1 MVKGYFQRRNNI
13 RSFLVCLAGGIC
25 CCLVLAA
32 AEPAV
37 TSSSG
42 PQATPVAKGKVAR
55 KAQGGRRVTR
65 RAPAPGDVVAS
76 GETERGEVAGRRD
89 PFKLPPPPGPP
100 GSGAALDMAAGPLPP
115 GTRGLVISQLR
126 LGGIVRQD
134 TTHMMLAVVINSAKR
149 AYFLRENDV
158 VYNGVVSKITP
169 DSIQFRENYLDPNG
183 RVQTREVVKRL
194 GQAPGERR

>member
-13 RSFLVCLAGGIC
+13 ESFLVCLAGGIC

-37 TSSSG
+37 TSSPE
-42 PQATPVAKGKVAR
+42 PQATPAAKDKVAR
-55 KAQGGRRVTR
+55 KARAGHRVTR
-65 RAPAPGDVVAS
+65 RAPTAGEAPAADETGQVAL
-76 GETERGEVAGRRD
+76 AGRRD
-89 PFKLPPPPGPP
+89 PFKLPPPPGTAGP
-100 GSGAALDMAAGPLPP
+100 GGALDMAAGPLPP
-115 GTRGLVISQLR
+115 GTRGLVIGQLK

-134 TTHMMLAVVINSAKR
+134 TTRMMLAVVINSANR
-149 AYFLRENDV
+149 AYFLRESDV
-158 VYNGVVSKITP
+158 LYNGVVSKITP
-169 DSIQFRENYLDPNG
+169 DSVQFRENYLDPNG

>member
-1 MVKGYFQRRNNI
+1 MLKGYYQRRI
-13 RSFLVCLAGGIC
+13 KLRSFLVCLAGGIC
-25 CCLVLAA
+25 CCLALAG

-37 TSSSG
+37 TSSPGS
-42 PQATPVAKGKVAR
+42 QATPAAKGKVVR
-55 KAQGGRRVTR
+55 KVQAGHRVTR
-65 RAPAPGDVVAS
+65 RTPAPGDAS
-76 GETERGEVAGRRD
+76 ASEETGRAALEGRRD
-89 PFKLPPPPGPP
+89 PFKLPPPPVTG
-100 GSGAALDMAAGPLPP
+100 GSGGAIDMAAGPLPP

-134 TTHMMLAVVINSAKR
+134 TTHVMLAVVINPANR
-149 AYFLRENDV
+149 AYFLRESDV

-169 DSIQFRENYLDPNG
+169 DSVQFRENYLDPNG